1 MKQVVEVYVGIWVI
15 VFMFLFAMAFTSI
28 NLNVSQARKIMSDIK
43 AEVQASNGT
52 VIPADQ
58 NILIGQS
65 ANTLQNSGYFF
76 EYQITRQNIASNAA
90 SLDSETYIYNDIY
103 KIRLEYEYW
112 VPLFGRQLYPI
123 ESFAY

>member
-28 NLNVSQARKIMSDIK
+28 NLNVSQARKVMSDIK
-43 AEVQASNGT
+43 AEIQASNGS
-52 VIPADQ
+52 
-58 NILIGQS
+58 ILGGKGFYHGES
-65 ANTLQNSGYFF
+65 ANTLQNSGYYF
-76 EYQITRQNIASNAA
+76 EYLIQEQDIASNAD
-90 SLDSETYIYNDIY
+90 SLASETYIYNKIY

-112 VPLFGRQLYPI
+112 VPLFGKQLYPI